1 MQLFC
6 PVLTLGKC
14 SCLCRILI
22 HGLHRFHP
30 GLNFLV
36 NAWTKLAMAAA
47 TCTSTHATTG
57 KLGQNPCASS
67 AIRAAQVTLAPDIPM
82 QLYMDLCACVPCFPF
97 LPSCLLFFCLYFI
110 CSENHARSAQ
120 LQTSEIKTLE
130 PKGYS
135 QLHLLCGFAP
145 LNASEVKVLHAT
157 KRVCSLLLKWHIIAD
172 ARWIARSRTIK
183 GLT

>member
-22 HGLHRFHP
+22 HGL
-30 GLNFLV
+30 LLV

-97 LPSCLLFFCLYFI
+97 LLSCLLLFCLYFI

-120 LQTSEIKTLE
+120 LQTSEIET
-130 PKGYS
+130 KGYS

-172 ARWIARSRTIK
+172 ACWIARSRTIK